1 MDEELDLAGLDKP
14 PASPQEVVERSTRL
28 GVELQK
34 VAKQGSDLALSQS
47 KAMEK
52 QFATGLDTW
61 HGMVTAQQQAAL
73 AMGRVFVDALKPT
86 SANA

>member
-1 MDEELDLAGLDKP
+1 MDLTFLNPWRTSLHTAAEQAYTL
-14 PASPQEVVERSTRL
+14 S
-28 GVELQK
+28 
-34 VAKQGSDLALSQS
+34 KQGSDLALSQS